1 MKRVGSMID
10 AQMSRFRMLV
20 AGVLFGTAALAQEP
34 TPEQV
39 LSGIVGIHAKIQAGA
54 RSAETLGKERRGSG
68 ALIRD
73 GLVLTIGYLV
83 IEAESIQVTGRDSR
97 TVPATLAA
105 YDHAS
110 GFGLLRLSAP
120 LEGRPLALGDAS
132 DLNESDQAI
141 VATASANPAL
151 VEVAS
156 RRLFTGNW
164 EYLLDS
170 AIFTSPPVSDWS
182 GAALIGRRGEL
193 LGLGSLIVP
202 DAGSPGTQSPGNMF
216 VPVDV
221 LKPILEELVARG
233 RRAEAARPWLG
244 LNAEHFMGRLF
255 VARVSPG
262 GPAERAGLKPGDI
275 VLGVGGEPVTTQ
287 ESFYRR
293 LWARGAAGVEVPLRV
308 LQGMEVKD
316 VPVRS
321 IDRVEYFRP
330 SKTY

>member
-1 MKRVGSMID
+1 MN
-10 AQMSRFRMLV
+10 RFLLLCLAFLLV
-20 AGVLFGTAALAQEP
+20 RPALAQDP

-39 LSGIVGIHAKIQAGA
+39 LSGIVGIHAKIQGDA

-68 ALIRD
+68 ALIRE

-83 IEAESIQVTGRDSR
+83 IEAESIQVTGHDSR

-105 YDHAS
+105 YDHAT
-110 GFGLLRLSAP
+110 GFGLLKLSAP
-120 LEGRPLALGDAS
+120 LAGRPLPLGDAS
-132 DLNESDQAI
+132 DLAESDQAI
-141 VATASANPAL
+141 VATANANPAL

-156 RRLFTGNW
+156 RRLFTGSW
-164 EYLLDS
+164 EYLLES
-170 AIFTSPPVSDWS
+170 AIFTSPPVADWS
-182 GAALIGRRGEL
+182 GAVLIGRHGEL
-193 LGLGSLIVP
+193 VGLGSLIVP

-216 VPVDV
+216 VPVDL
-221 LKPILEELVARG
+221 LKPILEELVAKG
-233 RRAEAARPWLG
+233 RRAAPPRPWLG

-255 VARVSPG
+255 VARVSPD

-293 LWARGAAGVEVPLRV
+293 LWSQGAAGVEVRLRV
-308 LQGMEVKD
+308 LQGMELKD